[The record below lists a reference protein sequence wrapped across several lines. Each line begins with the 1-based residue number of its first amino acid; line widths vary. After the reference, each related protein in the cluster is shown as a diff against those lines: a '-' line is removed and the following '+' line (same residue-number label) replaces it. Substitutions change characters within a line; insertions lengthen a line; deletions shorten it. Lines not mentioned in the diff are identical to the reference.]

1 MTRFPIRLLSVIA
14 AVAILLQ
21 TCGQLFILAG
31 VRMAARIEAKARV
44 RSMISPEQFTKVVV
58 DRVTLQT
65 DGCTLTWKEDD
76 EFVMGESMYDVL
88 RRYDSSDVT
97 VIVAVRDGADSWWH
111 AAIGREQD
119 RQSRQRTHSGP
130 VGQLLA
136 HLASIKAVTGEI
148 ILPVP
153 PVKILRGH
161 MRQPS
166 EPLCSGHSTSVDRPP
181 LMA

>member
-148 ILPVP
+148 ILPEP
-153 PVKILRGH
+153 PTKSLRGDII
-161 MRQPS
+161 RQS
-166 EPLCSGHSTSVDRPP
+166 EPLRSGHRTLIDRPP